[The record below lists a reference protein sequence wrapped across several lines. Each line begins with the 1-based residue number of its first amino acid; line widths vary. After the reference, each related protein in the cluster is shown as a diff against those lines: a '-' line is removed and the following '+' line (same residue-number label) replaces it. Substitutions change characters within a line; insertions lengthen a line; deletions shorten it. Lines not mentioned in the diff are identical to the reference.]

1 MAFLHIED
9 LTFSY
14 AQDGQASRP
23 VLEGV
28 SFDVDEGSILLICG
42 ASASGKTTLLRL
54 MKPLIAPAGNK
65 GGRVMLD
72 GLDVDRMAAR
82 SQAADIGFVMQD
94 PASQICTDN
103 VLSELAFGLENLGV
117 EPCEMRS
124 RVAEVALFFGLHSI
138 LQMNA
143 SDLSGGQKQIL
154 NLASTVVMRPKLLLL
169 DEPMA
174 QLDPIARESFL
185 NMLVK
190 LNSELG
196 ITIVIAEHYLDD
208 IASIADEMLF
218 LDSGEVL
225 CQGTPSDCARFIHD
239 SSPKLDVMLPCA
251 ARLCLNASPSH
262 AEDVA
267 PFDIPFTVKEARK
280 WLKRS
285 IDRGGN
291 RCPCVV
297 SPTDPR
303 ARRDA
308 SDPALL
314 VKDVWFRY
322 ERNAPDVLKGS
333 SFSIEQCCITAL
345 LGGNGSGKTTLLKV
359 MAGCIR
365 PYMGKVECLIEGD
378 ASNVHSRKSDLRD
391 VSAYLPQDPT
401 LLFIGDTVM
410 DEIAGHEDIL
420 HEWGIDVLD
429 DVLLSSPFDIS
440 GGQQQL
446 LGLLKVLAS
455 EAQMLFLDE
464 PTKGMDIPLRER
476 ALRMIRGQAERGRT
490 IVLATHDLDM
500 AAQCADLASM
510 AI

>member
-1 MAFLHIED
+1 
-9 LTFSY
+9 
-14 AQDGQASRP
+14 
-23 VLEGV
+23 
-28 SFDVDEGSILLICG
+28 
-42 ASASGKTTLLRL
+42 
-54 MKPLIAPAGNK
+54 
-65 GGRVMLD
+65 MLD
-72 GLDVDRMAAR
+72 GMDVDRMAAR
-82 SQAADIGFVMQD
+82 SQASDIGFVMQD
-94 PASQICTDN
+94 PVSQICTDN

-138 LQMNA
+138 LQMDT

-196 ITIVIAEHYLDD
+196 ITIVMTEHYLDD
-208 IASIADEMLF
+208 VAGIADKMVF
-218 LDSGEVL
+218 LDSGNVL
-225 CQGTPSDCARFIHD
+225 CQGAPSDCARFIHD
-239 SSPKLDVMLPCA
+239 SSSELDAMLPCA
-251 ARLCLNASPSH
+251 ARLCLNVSPSH
-262 AEDVA
+262 AEDA
-267 PFDIPFTVKEARK
+267 ASSDIPFTVKEARK

-291 RCPCVV
+291 RRPCTG

-303 ARRDA
+303 ARRVA
-308 SDPALL
+308 QDPALL

-322 ERNAPDVLKGS
+322 EQNAPDVLKGA
-333 SFSIEQCCITAL
+333 SFSVEQGCITAL

-365 PYMGKVECLIEGD
+365 PYMGKVECLIKGD

-401 LLFIGDTVM
+401 LLFSCDTVR
-410 DEIAGHEDIL
+410 DEIVDCEDLL
-420 HEWGIDVLD
+420 HDWGVNVLD

-440 GGQQQL
+440 GGQQQF

-476 ALRMIRGQAERGRT
+476 ALNMIRRQAERGRT

-510 AI
+510 VFDGDLTSIVPVRTLFEDNFLYTTSARRICEGVIPGVVTLDDLEEAGAYVE